1 MRRTFSLKLLTLP
14 EAHGCIGI
22 TYGKSE
28 TESDVTGEWG
38 MGKGERGMGESFVA
52 VTHYP
57 LPLSLVPINGQASSN
72 RERRTSHPAA
82 SQILDRYSKPSHS
95 PTAIGRHTCDRPSSA
110 FSGNRRASQGLLHE
124 TARPS
129 LHQSPPTSLHRPR
142 RFSCGSSPDHGRL

>member
-22 TYGKSE
+22 TYAKSE
-28 TESDVTGEWG
+28 VAAK
-38 MGKGERGMGESFVA
+38 GKGQREQVA
-52 VTHYP
+52 P
-57 LPLSLVPINGQASSN
+57 LRLPLCLLPFNARASSN
-72 RERRTSHPAA
+72 IERRTSHPAA

-124 TARPS
+124 TARTS